1 MYTFIEIILAGAVAR
16 GRVLASHASHTKF
29 TLPYSTHTHHHQEEI
44 MGLKF
49 IILNEVKSSQK
60 EKKTTHML
68 SLICR
73 TYPVIFMYVH
83 KCVFVYRITCMREKK
98 KC

>member
-44 MGLKF
+44 MGLKC
-49 IILNEVKSSQK
+49 IILTEVTSSQK
-60 EKKTTHML
+60 EKKNHSHAL
-68 SLICR
+68 
-73 TYPVIFMYVH
+73 TYMQNIPSNIYV
-83 KCVFVYRITCMREKK
+83 CT
-98 KC
+98 